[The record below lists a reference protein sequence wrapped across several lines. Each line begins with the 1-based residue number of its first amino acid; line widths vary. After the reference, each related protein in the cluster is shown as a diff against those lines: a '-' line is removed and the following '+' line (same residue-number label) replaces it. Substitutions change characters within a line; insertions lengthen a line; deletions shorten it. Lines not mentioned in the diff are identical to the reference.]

1 MPEYFLKLYD
11 KDYGVVLEEQWLH
24 FDNDIDVEAWC
35 KSNSSHG
42 EKWVFYKGRDRAVGA
57 AYRQTI
63 TDQYMK
69 KGML

>member
-1 MPEYFLKLYD
+1 MPEYFLSLYD

-24 FDNDIDVEAWC
+24 FDNDTDVANWC
-35 KSNSSHG
+35 KTNSNYG
-42 EKWVFYKGRDRAVGA
+42 ERWEYSQECTRTVGA